1 MVIPFASVAP
11 KRLAGKREE
20 PMLKPRPA
28 VLKMKE
34 YHPPL
39 GGRQGMRLDFNEN
52 TVGCSPRVLERLRSL
67 GPEELATYPERAPVE
82 RAVAHFLGRSPE
94 QVLLTNG
101 VDEAIHLL
109 CQTYIDPGDEMLI
122 PVPTYA
128 MYEIYA
134 GAAGATVVS
143 VPAEPGFGFPA
154 AALLRSITPRTRLI
168 AVATPNNPTGA
179 VAEEATLLQLA
190 QAAPGAA
197 LLADEAYFEFYGKT
211 LMPRIGELPNLFV
224 TRTFSKAYG
233 LAGLRAGV
241 LAGSVEQMPLVRRA
255 GSPYSVNAAALV
267 CLREAIADIEYV
279 ANYASQVRCGRER
292 LQAELQTLGVRFWP
306 SEANFVLFY
315 LGEHRAAFI
324 EAMRWRGVLVRDR
337 HKDPGC
343 AGCVRLTLG
352 TDAQNSAALLA
363 LRSALDEIGW
373 KPEAAS
379 AGELGKRD
387 RVIG

>member
-1 MVIPFASVAP
+1 
-11 KRLAGKREE
+11 
-20 PMLKPRPA
+20 

-39 GGRQGMRLDFNEN
+39 GGRTGMRLDFNEN
-52 TVGCSPRVLERLRSL
+52 TAGCSLRVLDRLRSL
-67 GPEELATYPERAPVE
+67 GADELATYPERAPVE
-82 RAVAHFLGRSPE
+82 LAVAKFLGRSPE

-109 CQTYIDPGDEMLI
+109 CQTYLDPGDEMLI

-134 GAAGATVVS
+134 GAAGATVVA
-143 VPAEPGFGFPA
+143 VPGEAGFRFPA
-154 AALLRSITPRTRLI
+154 AALLRSITPRTRVI
-168 AVATPNNPTGA
+168 AVAAPNNPTGA
-179 VAEEATLLQLA
+179 VAEESTLLQLA
-190 QAAPGAA
+190 EAAPAAA
-197 LLADEAYFEFYGKT
+197 LLVDEAYFEFYGKT
-211 LMPRIGELPNLFV
+211 LMPRVGELPNLFV

-241 LAGSVEQMPLVRRA
+241 LAGSAEQMQLVRRA

-267 CLREAIADIEYV
+267 CLREAIADTEYV
-279 ANYASQVRCGRER
+279 ADYALQVRRGRQR
-292 LQAELQTLGVRFWP
+292 LQEELQALGVRFWP

-324 EAMRWRGVLVRDR
+324 EAMRWRGILVRDR
-337 HKDPGC
+337 HRDPGC

-352 TDAQNSAALLA
+352 TGAQNDAAILA

-373 KPEAAS
+373 KPELAS
-379 AGELGKRD
+379 AGK
-387 RVIG
+387 